1 MGINK
6 IVSLFHF
13 ISFNFSICQIT
24 VKAKFTLHSQVRKD
38 IASSDSKMK
47 TLVLAAFILA
57 IIFVL
62 DNGKVE
68 AKSITKSA
76 TSFKAE
82 KEEGQE
88 SLREGKLFWK
98 YKSYYPSS
106 SRYYPRYYYPSSTRY
121 YPRYYSYSYPSRSYD
136 HYHDRYGRPSY
147 TTYRY
152 RRDVDEDDNEENE
165 SAKIDEAER
174 LSLFEREDFEEASL
188 DHVDENIEEQ
198 EDIKEEHLPHE
209 PVHASEKED
218 FEEASLQQLE
228 ENTEEQEIINE
239 KEDFEKA
246 SLNRINEN
254 TAEQENIKEV
264 RLPQEPDYASEQE
277 LLDEKELLRNSQEP
291 RDGRFFSI
299 FKSARY
305 YPSSTRYYPRYY
317 STYYPRYY
325 SRYYPYHSHYYYY

>member
-1 MGINK
+1 
-6 IVSLFHF
+6 
-13 ISFNFSICQIT
+13 
-24 VKAKFTLHSQVRKD
+24 
-38 IASSDSKMK
+38 MK

-57 IIFVL
+57 LVFVL
-62 DNGKVE
+62 DNGNVE
-68 AKSITKSA
+68 AKSVAKSE
-76 TSFKAE
+76 TSVKTE

-88 SLREGKLFWK
+88 SLREGKTFWK

-106 SRYYPRYYYPSSTRY
+106 SRYYYPSSSRY
-121 YPRYYSYSYPSRSYD
+121 YPRYNSYSYPSRSYD
-136 HYHDRYGRPSY
+136 YYHGRYGRPRY

-152 RRDVDEDDNEENE
+152 RRDVEEDDSEENE
-165 SAKIDEAER
+165 SARKDETEGLR
-174 LSLFEREDFEEASL
+174 VFENEDFEEARL
-188 DHVDENIEEQ
+188 DQVEENIEEQ
-198 EDIKEEHLPHE
+198 ANIKKEYLLHE

-218 FEEASLQQLE
+218 FEEASLERLDE
-228 ENTEEQEIINE
+228 DTEEQEDKNE

-246 SLNRINEN
+246 SLNQIHEN
-254 TAEQENIKEV
+254 TEEQENIKEV
-264 RLPQEPDYASEQE
+264 RLPQEHVHAFEQE
-277 LLDEKELLRNSQEP
+277 LQDEEELARDEQEP